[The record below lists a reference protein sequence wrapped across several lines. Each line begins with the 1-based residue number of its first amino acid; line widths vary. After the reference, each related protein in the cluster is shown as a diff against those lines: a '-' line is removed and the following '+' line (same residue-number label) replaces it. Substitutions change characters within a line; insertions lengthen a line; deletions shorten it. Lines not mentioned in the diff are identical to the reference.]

1 VEPAFLGLILDSTVV
16 IAGERRGH
24 TVRQI
29 LKSFQTGYGEIEV
42 GLSVV
47 TVVELTHGIQRAATE
62 ERRQRRQAFV
72 DELIRD
78 VPVHPVT
85 IETAKLAGRI
95 EGDRAAQGVTIAF
108 EDLLIAATALQL
120 GFGVATG
127 NVRHFQV
134 GPASPSCK
142 RNDQSSTGDPLR
154 KSRDRLGVPHAKPVA
169 RRSRCRCL
177 VSGPAERATLSIPRV
192 GKKYNED
199 R

>member
-1 VEPAFLGLILDSTVV
+1 MGLILDSSVV
-16 IAGERRGH
+16 IAAERQGH

-29 LKSFQTGYGEIEV
+29 LEHFKTDYGEIQI

-47 TVVELTHGIQRAATE
+47 TVVELAHGIQRAKLE

-85 IETAKLAGRI
+85 VETAKLAGRI
-95 EGDRAAQGVTIAF
+95 EGERAEQGVSIAF

-127 NVRHFQV
+127 NIRHFQ
-134 GPASPSCK
+134 
-142 RNDQSSTGDPLR
+142 N
-154 KSRDRLGVPHAKPVA
+154 VPGLNVIQA
-169 RRSRCRCL
+169 
-177 VSGPAERATLSIPRV
+177 
-192 GKKYNED
+192 
-199 R
+199 

>member
-1 VEPAFLGLILDSTVV
+1 MV

-24 TVRQI
+24 TVQQI
-29 LKSFQTGYGEIEV
+29 LEQFKSDYGETEI

-47 TVVELTHGIQRAATE
+47 TIVELIHGVQRAGTE

-95 EGDRAAQGVTIAF
+95 ESDQAAQGVTIAF

-120 GFGVATG
+120 GFAVPTG
-127 NVRHFQV
+127 NVSHFEQIPSLKVVRH
-134 GPASPSCK
+134 
-142 RNDQSSTGDPLR
+142 
-154 KSRDRLGVPHAKPVA
+154 
-169 RRSRCRCL
+169 
-177 VSGPAERATLSIPRV
+177 
-192 GKKYNED
+192 
-199 R
+199 

>member
-1 VEPAFLGLILDSTVV
+1 V

-29 LKSFQTGYGEIEV
+29 LEQFKTGYGEIEV

-47 TVVELTHGIQRAATE
+47 TIVELTHGIQRAGTE

-85 IETAKLAGRI
+85 VEIARMAGRI
-95 EGDRAAQGVTIAF
+95 EGDQAARGVTIAF

-127 NVRHFQV
+127 NVRHFQ
-134 GPASPSCK
+134 A
-142 RNDQSSTGDPLR
+142 
-154 KSRDRLGVPHAKPVA
+154 VPGLTV
-169 RRSRCRCL
+169 
-177 VSGPAERATLSIPRV
+177 VRA
-192 GKKYNED
+192 
-199 R
+199 

>member
-1 VEPAFLGLILDSTVV
+1 VEPAFVGLILDSTVV
-16 IAGERRGH
+16 ISGERQGQ

-29 LKSFQTGYGEIEV
+29 LEHVKTGYGEIEV

-47 TVVELTHGIQRAATE
+47 TIVELMHGIQRAGTE
-62 ERRQRRQAFV
+62 ERRHRRQAFV

-95 EGDRAAQGVTIAF
+95 EGDQAAQGLTIPF

-127 NVRHFQV
+127 NVRHFKV
-134 GPASPSCK
+134 
-142 RNDQSSTGDPLR
+142 
-154 KSRDRLGVPHAKPVA
+154 VPGLTVVQA
-169 RRSRCRCL
+169 
-177 VSGPAERATLSIPRV
+177 
-192 GKKYNED
+192 
-199 R
+199 

>member
-1 VEPAFLGLILDSTVV
+1 MGLILDSSVV

-29 LKSFQTGYGEIEV
+29 LEQFRSDYGETEI

-47 TVVELTHGIQRAATE
+47 TIVELIHGVQRAGAE

-85 IETAKLAGRI
+85 LEVARLAGRI
-95 EGDRAAQGVTIAF
+95 EGDQASHGVTIAF

-120 GFGVATG
+120 GFGVVTG
-127 NVRHFQV
+127 NVRHFEQI
-134 GPASPSCK
+134 PALK
-142 RNDQSSTGDPLR
+142 
-154 KSRDRLGVPHAKPVA
+154 VV
-169 RRSRCRCL
+169 RC
-177 VSGPAERATLSIPRV
+177 
-192 GKKYNED
+192 
-199 R
+199 